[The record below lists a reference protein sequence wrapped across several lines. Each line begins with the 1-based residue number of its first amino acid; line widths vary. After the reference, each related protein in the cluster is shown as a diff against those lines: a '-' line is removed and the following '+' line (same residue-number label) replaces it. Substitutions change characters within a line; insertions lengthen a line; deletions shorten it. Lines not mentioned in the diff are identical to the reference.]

1 MWKSWHEAVPGNR
14 MDGGAMAA
22 AERFRIVVGVDGSDS
37 SLKALDWALDEA
49 RLRTGQVHILTAWHY
64 PVIGDAAG
72 RGEDREAF
80 GNAARTIHD
89 AAVKKASEAGVP
101 VTGDVVEGHPADVL
115 VKAAAGADLLVVG
128 SRGHGGFAG
137 MLLGSVSSHAVQ
149 HASCPVL
156 VVRAGAGLVQ
166 G

>member
-1 MWKSWHEAVPGNR
+1 MWNRGHDAVPGNR
-14 MDGGAMAA
+14 RYGGAMAA
-22 AERFRIVVGVDGSDS
+22 AETFRIVVGVDGSDS

-49 RLRTGQVHILTAWHY
+49 RLRAGQVHILTAWHY

-72 RGEDREAF
+72 RGEDREVF
-80 GNAARTIHD
+80 GETARTIHD
-89 AAVKKASEAGVP
+89 AAVKKASAAGVQ

-115 VKAAAGADLLVVG
+115 VKAAAGAGLLVVG

-137 MLLGSVSSHAVQ
+137 MLLGSVSSHAVHQ
-149 HASCPVL
+149 ASCPVL
-156 VVRAGAGLVQ
+156 VVRSGSGPVQ